1 MKRFW
6 DLYCA
11 DLLRLFAFS
20 KRYFL
25 QTITDILAF
34 YLIFIGIYFSIRS
47 NAAQASS
54 PELSTL
60 AASQVV
66 GYIAFYFAAMAL
78 SVIENQL
85 QEEIHQG
92 TLEQLLISPYSL
104 TTVLF
109 SKSLSSFTVDLL
121 EAFPLFVL
129 LIASTGAHI
138 HFSFPMLFV
147 FIFLVSGVYGL
158 ALILGGLTLVL
169 KRIGQLPFIFQVLFL
184 GLGVSSIS
192 HMPKAVQVISMAFP
206 FTKGVSMLK
215 ELATGEVPLFW
226 GSKGFFYL
234 VGNTLFYVAAG
245 IGFFRWAGQI
255 AKDRGLLGRY

>member
-1 MKRFW
+1 MRHFW
-6 DLYCA
+6 DLYYA
-11 DLLRLFAFS
+11 DLVRLLAFA

-25 QTITDILAF
+25 QTFTDILAF
-34 YLIFIGIYFSIRS
+34 YLIFVGLYFSIRS
-47 NAAQASS
+47 IAAQAS
-54 PELSTL
+54 PTELGTL

-66 GYIAFYFAAMAL
+66 GYMAFYFAAMAL

-104 TTVLF
+104 TMILF
-109 SKSLSSFTVDLL
+109 SKFLSSFTVDLL
-121 EAFPLFVL
+121 EAFPLFAL

-138 HFSFPMLFV
+138 HFTLPMALVFV
-147 FIFLVSGVYGL
+147 LLIGGVYGL
-158 ALILGGLTLVL
+158 ALILGGLTLVF

-184 GLGVSSIS
+184 GLGVSEIS
-192 HMPKAVQVISMAFP
+192 HMPKAVQVIGIAFP

-215 ELATGEVPLFW
+215 KFATGEGFSFW
-226 GSKGFFYL
+226 GSRDFSYLLGNTFFYI
-234 VGNTLFYVAAG
+234 V
-245 IGFFRWAGQI
+245 IGMSFLKWAEQI